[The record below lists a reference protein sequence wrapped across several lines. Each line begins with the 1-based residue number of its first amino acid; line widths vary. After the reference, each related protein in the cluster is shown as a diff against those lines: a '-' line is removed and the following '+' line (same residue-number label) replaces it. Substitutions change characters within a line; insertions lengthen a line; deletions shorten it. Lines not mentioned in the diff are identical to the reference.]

1 MFYSSKR
8 QAFLVDQGYA
18 FKVITHLQGIENLE
32 GLAYATPAERRELLQ
47 EVMLQNE
54 TSAEVENVTDDLFS
68 ERSGGPKGRAKGG
81 VKRSAATL
89 SGLAGGED
97 MAYIE
102 YNKSR
107 NKQLKDKAGHH
118 PLFRKLERER
128 LKRKKELQDIMR

>member
-1 MFYSSKR
+1 
-8 QAFLVDQGYA
+8 
-18 FKVITHLQGIENLE
+18 HLQGIEDLE

-54 TSAEVENVTDDLFS
+54 TSADVEHVTDDLFS
-68 ERSGGPKGRAKGG
+68 ERSGAPKAKGG
-81 VKRSAATL
+81 KKGAAAKRSAATL

-107 NKQLKDKAGHH
+107 NKQLKDKVGHH
-118 PLFRKLERER
+118 PLFRKIERDR
-128 LKRKKELQDIMR
+128 QKRKKERGET